1 LKHAELRPTVQ
12 AEMTRRTATTLG
24 RKNYVRVHV
33 QRKNGKLY
41 AEPISAKGS
50 SIFSTMTRRN
60 GYVIVPENREGI
72 EKGEIVQV
80 QVFDTISE

>member
-1 LKHAELRPTVQ
+1 MLSTL
-12 AEMTRRTATTLG
+12 TR
-24 RKNYVRVHV
+24 
-33 QRKNGKLY
+33 
-41 AEPISAKGS
+41 S
-50 SIFSTMTRRN
+50 N